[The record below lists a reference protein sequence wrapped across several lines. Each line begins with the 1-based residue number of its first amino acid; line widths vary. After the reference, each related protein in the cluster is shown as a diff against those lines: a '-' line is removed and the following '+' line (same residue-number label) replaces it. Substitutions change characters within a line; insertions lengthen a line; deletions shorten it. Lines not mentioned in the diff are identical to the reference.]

1 MFEQWLSGVVEPR
14 DERPAYESALEYGD
28 FAVALPLLQVAVNA
42 GDPEARMIYG
52 TMLLLGHGITQDT
65 ADGMA
70 WIRQAA
76 VGGNLCGM
84 MLLGGGLAAG
94 LHVQRN
100 DEEACFWL
108 WKAATA
114 GLIEAADALSDVV
127 LRSPDVVGIHFCRED
142 FEALMRVM
150 KPTRKGH

>member
-1 MFEQWLSGVVEPR
+1 MFERWLSGVVERR
-14 DERPAYESALEYGD
+14 DERPAYESALDCGD
-28 FAVALPLLQVAVNA
+28 FAVAVPLLQVAVTA
-42 GDPEARMIYG
+42 GDPQARAIYG
-52 TMLLLGHGITQDT
+52 TMLLLGHGIAQDT

-76 VGGNLCGM
+76 LGGNLSGM

-108 WKAATA
+108 WKAASA

-127 LRSPDVVGIHFCRED
+127 LRSPGVVGIHFSGDD
-142 FEALMRVM
+142 FDALMCVM
-150 KPTRKGH
+150 KPARRGH